1 MAQPVCGE
9 KPAKRG
15 NLELAGQPIVI
26 SPTRFDLL
34 RLLDIAREAGAAIMS
49 VYAGD
54 FDVEKKADSSP
65 LTLADLRSHQVI
77 TQRLREWCPE
87 VPILSEETAEHA
99 DYSVRKGWRECW
111 LVDPLDGTKEFIKR
125 NGQFTVNIA
134 LIQDSRAVAGVV
146 YAPAQEL
153 AYYGADGQG
162 AFRIQDGR
170 PPERLPR
177 PRRRAEDT
185 LVVVASLS
193 HYSPEVDEFLAG
205 QRGKYKHVELL
216 SIGSSL
222 KICMVA
228 ENSADVYPRLGPTME
243 WDTAAAHAVAAA
255 AGRRVRNFRTGEE
268 LSYNKAELKNDWFI
282 VE

>member
-1 MAQPVCGE
+1 M
-9 KPAKRG
+9 
-15 NLELAGQPIVI
+15 I
-26 SPTRFDLL
+26 STNRFDILHLL
-34 RLLDIAREAGAAIMS
+34 AIAREAGAAIMS
-49 VYAGD
+49 VYEGD
-54 FDVEKKADSSP
+54 FEVERKADSSP

-77 TQRLREWCPE
+77 TERLQAWCPD

-99 DYSVRKGWRECW
+99 GYSVRKEWTECW

-134 LIQDSRAVAGVV
+134 LIQNSRAVAGVV
-146 YAPAQEL
+146 YAPARDV
-153 AYYGADGQG
+153 AYCGVAGQG
-162 AFRIQDGR
+162 AFRIQDSQA
-170 PPERLPR
+170 PERLPR
-177 PRRRAEDT
+177 PQQRAADT

-193 HYSPEVDEFLAG
+193 HYSPQVDEFLAE
-205 QRGKYKHVELL
+205 QRRKYNSVELL

-243 WDTAAAHAVAAA
+243 WDTAAAHAVAGA

-268 LSYNKAELKNDWFI
+268 LSYNKEELKNDWFI